1 MFLLI
6 DPLKLQKCK
15 DFIFIATHEMKETG
29 RLYTEY
35 YTSSIAG
42 KSSFGG
48 HPVLNNLDIKYVR
61 EVEYRTKLLEELYF
75 DLSKKNNISDKI
87 IENFRKYNVA
97 LLVNKKF
104 KDKFR
109 SNIKL
114 YEIAETEKLIAIMNE
129 KEELEFEKN
138 CIRKFIY

>member
-1 MFLLI
+1 M
-6 DPLKLQKCK
+6 
-15 DFIFIATHEMKETG
+15 
-29 RLYTEY
+29 YTEY
-35 YTSSIAG
+35 YTSSIAE
-42 KSSFGG
+42 KSSFRG